1 MGLSPRSPFLPSSN
15 FICTARAHSTFD
27 NCSCADNDDDADNVD
42 DDDADADADAD
53 AEVAIMMKSRPP
65 PSSSSPEPVQAAVRS
80 ASQPNS
86 VAQVLSISNRSLK
99 V

>member
-27 NCSCADNDDDADNVD
+27 NCSFHDD
-42 DDDADADADAD
+42 DDDADADADNVDDAD
-53 AEVAIMMKSRPP
+53 DEVAIMMTSRPP

>member
-27 NCSCADNDDDADNVD
+27 NCSFHDA
-42 DDDADADADAD
+42 DDDADADNVDDAD

>member
-27 NCSCADNDDDADNVD
+27 NCSCADDDDDTDADNVD
-42 DDDADADADAD
+42 DDDD
-53 AEVAIMMKSRPP
+53 EVAIMMKSRPP

-86 VAQVLSISNRSLK
+86 VAQVLSISNTSLK
-99 V
+99 SGKG

>member
-27 NCSCADNDDDADNVD
+27 NCSFHDDDD
-42 DDDADADADAD
+42 DDTDADADADAD
-53 AEVAIMMKSRPP
+53 AEVAIMMKSRLP